1 MDSRVG
7 FAKLAGDSTTREVI
21 ESLGVGE
28 VYSPENLGRLIRY
41 FGQVAQTNGV
51 ITNWQFFSE
60 FYKLFSQLTW
70 LVKFRD
76 ATRDLLESPKLS
88 ATTGEGLLAMRII
101 DYDNTGI
108 EPERIEG
115 FFRSLIEIHSQLS
128 IYLNERDSRLRVI
141 YVDSG
146 SDLVVGLQCAKAVLD
161 IIKGLLSEFWE
172 KWSYTPFNDFDRK
185 IASLEKGMSFVAG
198 VNDKVKQG
206 LLSEEDARN
215 VTLRVMREVT
225 NLASIGV
232 SLPQEEIVIT
242 IDQRKVLKEVREIK
256 LLGDG
261 GDRETAGRDRLA
273 SDGSHD
279 GDDENTP
286 SA

>member
-1 MDSRVG
+1 M
-7 FAKLAGDSTTREVI
+7 
-21 ESLGVGE
+21 
-28 VYSPENLGRLIRY
+28 
-41 FGQVAQTNGV
+41 
-51 ITNWQFFSE
+51 
-60 FYKLFSQLTW
+60 
-70 LVKFRD
+70 
-76 ATRDLLESPKLS
+76 
-88 ATTGEGLLAMRII
+88 
-101 DYDNTGI
+101 
-108 EPERIEG
+108 
-115 FFRSLIEIHSQLS
+115 
-128 IYLNERDSRLRVI
+128 
-141 YVDSG
+141 
-146 SDLVVGLQCAKAVLD
+146 VGLQCAKAVLD